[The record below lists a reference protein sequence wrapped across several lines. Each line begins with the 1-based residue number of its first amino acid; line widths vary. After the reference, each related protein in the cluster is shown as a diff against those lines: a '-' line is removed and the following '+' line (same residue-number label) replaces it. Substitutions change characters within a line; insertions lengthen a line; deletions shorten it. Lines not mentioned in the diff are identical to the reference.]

1 MVVVLLL
8 VLGVAGAVVHS
19 RNPDWVFFSNR
30 TMYVL
35 ATRGSSS
42 LLVTCYDYADRLTA
56 NAALTQAY
64 EEGEPAPEGRHPSTK
79 EVSLLAYD
87 PTAKTSTALTSEL
100 EVLALPDVPGRLFIR
115 RAAFGENDVLV
126 AEPGSGTPWL
136 RMSPDGS
143 NGVTQVDGRL
153 YLVCRDTS
161 AVKLLTPGVIDGYV
175 LEDLLVL
182 TSGTEGS
189 VLWVDQPVW
198 DEDGRR
204 VFYLS
209 NRKGVAEGT
218 RELEIW
224 SVDIATGQN
233 ALVCQHAGIYILGF
247 YQGLVVFSDSV
258 GVKTVDPSTGEI
270 RTVVETGRFLGFR
283 AGALCTADDYLASS
297 EAIVTHIASG
307 DQQVLR
313 APPGKTFTRLVPGPD
328 ASVIVGVLRDANSDH
343 SLASFHTNPALTV
356 EYPPL
361 PDRYTTVSAVFFLNN
376 DTLLINLWK
385 TEAGKVVEA
394 SYLLN
399 LRGGQRATLPW

>member
-1 MVVVLLL
+1 
-8 VLGVAGAVVHS
+8 
-19 RNPDWVFFSNR
+19 
-30 TMYVL
+30 MYVL

-56 NAALTQAY
+56 NAALTRAY
-64 EEGEPAPEGRHPSTK
+64 EKGERAPEGRVPSTK
-79 EVSLLAYD
+79 EVSLFAYD
-87 PTAKTSTALTSEL
+87 PTAKTSRALTSEL
-100 EVLALPDVPGRLFIR
+100 EVLPLPDVPGRLFIR

-143 NGVTQVDGRL
+143 NGVTQVAGHL

-161 AVKLLTPGVIDGYV
+161 AVKPLTPDVIDGYV
-175 LEDLLVL
+175 LEDLLEL
-182 TSGTEGS
+182 TSGKETG
-189 VLWVDQPVW
+189 VLWAGEPVW

-204 VFYLS
+204 VFYVS

-218 RELEIW
+218 RLGIVEIW

-233 ALVCQHAGIYILGF
+233 ALVCQHWGIYILGF
-247 YQGLVVFSDSV
+247 YQGLVVFSDSA

-270 RTVVETGRFLGFR
+270 RTVVETGLPLGFR
-283 AGALCTADDYLASS
+283 AGALCTVDDFLASS
-297 EAIVTHIASG
+297 EAIVTHVASG
-307 DQQVLR
+307 DQQVLK
-313 APPGKTFTRLVPGPD
+313 APPGKTFTDLVPGPD
-328 ASVIVGVLRDANSDH
+328 ASVIVGVLRDANSDA

-356 EYPPL
+356 EYPL
-361 PDRYTTVSAVFFLNN
+361 PDRYTTVSDVFFLNN